1 MKTSCFI
8 TDVLITRYL
17 ASHLTALTSHSSFEN
32 QRETQ
37 NRTWVASP
45 SGRGSTKLLSTSYAD
60 GGGSGHK
67 WTILFL
73 TRKMRRCLMS
83 IGERDEWDLCPYLFQ
98 GAGSHPLLTF
108 LHPCNYIFPKAQLS
122 PFLTS
127 FDVEAGLPPSFPHW
141 PPSSFLPRWPFK
153 TIQPTL
159 VWCWRWDSHPGQ
171 QRWRPV
177 LWHTTSVPFYGS
189 SLSSS
194 FFLSNS
200 SVSSPHAHASLCP
213 SHDNTV
219 SQGTFASQ
227 TNHSLWFWLGDKE
240 MLMPCQNM
248 KLTPEASGLWKGV
261 LFIHH
266 FKAVN

>member
-98 GAGSHPLLTF
+98 GAGSHPLLSLSPPLQLHIPQSTTKPFSHFLWRRSWSASILSPLATF
-108 LHPCNYIFPKAQLS
+108 LVPATLAFQNHPANISMVLTLRQPPRTAKMKASPVTHHLCAFLWLKPFIIF
-122 PFLTS
+122 FS
-127 FDVEAGLPPSFPHW
+127 FQF
-141 PPSSFLPRWPFK
+141 F
-153 TIQPTL
+153 
-159 VWCWRWDSHPGQ
+159 
-171 QRWRPV
+171 
-177 LWHTTSVPFYGS
+177 
-189 SLSSS
+189 SLISTRTCVFMSI
-194 FFLSNS
+194 
-200 SVSSPHAHASLCP
+200 P
-213 SHDNTV
+213 
-219 SQGTFASQ
+219 
-227 TNHSLWFWLGDKE
+227 WLH
-240 MLMPCQNM
+240 C
-248 KLTPEASGLWKGV
+248 
-261 LFIHH
+261 
-266 FKAVN
+266 